1 MFAYCLNNPVN
12 RVDDGGCFSL
22 SNLAKCAIGAVAT
35 VAAVAVTVVTGG
47 TMAPVIAGVAASA
60 ILGGAAGYVTGGKEG
75 MIDGFSN
82 GLMMGGLSAF
92 GGSLISA
99 GIRAIKTARQGITIG
114 RNMSKG
120 FANVN
125 NAAGLTD
132 TLTYSKNALWKPL
145 NDKYYYAIKR
155 LLGSEA
161 ADKASCFCNKIY
173 IKTMKALGAVI
184 YDSGMNGATEVGIFY
199 AMELRELAGYA
210 NLITMY

>member
-1 MFAYCLNNPVN
+1 M
-12 RVDDGGCFSL
+12 
-22 SNLAKCAIGAVAT
+22 AT

-60 ILGGAAGYVTGGKEG
+60 IIGGAAGYVTGGKEG

-92 GGSLISA
+92 GGSLISV

-132 TLTYSKNALWKPL
+132 TLTYSENALWKPL
-145 NDKYYYAIKR
+145 NDKYYYGIKR
-155 LLGSEA
+155 WLGSEA

-184 YDSGMNGATEVGIFY
+184 YDSGMNGATEVGMFY